1 MKTLMPI
8 MAIALMLAFFSPP
21 LREAYAAPV
30 TGKVPARTKLSP
42 EEEQALVAKA
52 LDELLASMEIK
63 DFTYN
68 VNQPDPFMPFISDK
82 AAQAVQEVPA
92 EEEEL
97 TGMRKYE
104 PGQLRLVAILFSR
117 NRPLAMVED
126 SAGKGY
132 VIRRGTRI
140 GRSGIVSD
148 IIPNKVVIKQ
158 LVYSMTKKKKYKT
171 VEMVIRKEGEK

>member
-1 MKTLMPI
+1 MKTLTPI
-8 MAIALMLAFFSPP
+8 LVLAVLLAGTPVV
-21 LREAYAAPV
+21 ATKTYAASAI
-30 TGKVPARTKLSP
+30 GDNKARTKQSP
-42 EEEQALVAKA
+42 EEEQAMVARA
-52 LDELLASMEIK
+52 LDELLTSMKVE

-68 VNQPDPFMPFISDK
+68 VNQPDPFLPFISAK
-82 AAQAVQEVPA
+82 AAQSVQAVPTEH
-92 EEEEL
+92 L

-104 PGQLRLVAILFSR
+104 PGQLKLVAIVFSR
-117 NRPLAMVED
+117 SRPMAMVQD

-140 GRSGIVSD
+140 GNSGIVSD

-158 LVYSMTKKKKYKT
+158 LVYSITKKKKYKT

>member
-1 MKTLMPI
+1 MRKLTAITL
-8 MAIALMLAFFSPP
+8 LAFSLLISPMGSP
-21 LREAYAAPV
+21 LANMAQAGI
-30 TGKVPARTKLSP
+30 TQSGQNNISP
-42 EEEQALVAKA
+42 EAEEAKVTRA
-52 LDELLASMEIK
+52 LDELIASMNIK
-63 DFTYN
+63 SFTYDPTL
-68 VNQPDPFMPFISDK
+68 PDPFLPFISDK
-82 AAQAVQEVPA
+82 AAQTIQAVPQEM
-92 EEEEL
+92 L

-104 PGQLRLVAILFSR
+104 PGQLQLVAILFSSG
-117 NRPLAMVED
+117 RPMAMVQD

-158 LVYSMTKKKKYKT
+158 LVYSITKKKKYKT